1 MYSIT
6 NYFANSTTLEFT
18 NLQTKQKFSFKISN
32 NKENR
37 YKQVSKKYYIEVSTG
52 DLIIINDDT
61 LSLENRYQNIDGSLY
76 RRATQT
82 EFDKWMHE
90 SYPESDNASVYGLF
104 TSGILNEMEEES
116 ESEEEDP
123 YYRGNIET
131 LLKQRQ

>member
-18 NLQTKQKFSFKISN
+18 DLQTKQKFSFKISN
-32 NKENR
+32 SKENR

-61 LSLENRYQNIDGSLY
+61 LSLENRYQNIDGNLY

-82 EFDKWMHE
+82 
-90 SYPESDNASVYGLF
+90 
-104 TSGILNEMEEES
+104 
-116 ESEEEDP
+116 
-123 YYRGNIET
+123 
-131 LLKQRQ
+131 

>member
-104 TSGILNEMEEES
+104 TSGILNEMEKES
-116 ESEEEDP
+116 ESEDEDP

>member
-18 NLQTKQKFSFKISN
+18 DLQTKQKFSFKISN
-32 NKENR
+32 SKENR

-61 LSLENRYQNIDGSLY
+61 LSLENRYQNIDGNLY

-104 TSGILNEMEEES
+104 TSGILAEMDMES
-116 ESEEEDP
+116 ESEDEDP

>member
-18 NLQTKQKFSFKISN
+18 DLQTKQKFSFKISN
-32 NKENR
+32 SKENR

-61 LSLENRYQNIDGSLY
+61 LSLENRYQNIDGNLY

-104 TSGILNEMEEES
+104 TSGILAEMDMES

>member
-61 LSLENRYQNIDGSLY
+61 LPLENRYQNIDGSLY

-104 TSGILNEMEEES
+104 TSGILNEMEKES

>member
-18 NLQTKQKFSFKISN
+18 DLQTKQKFSFKISN
-32 NKENR
+32 SKENR

-90 SYPESDNASVYGLF
+90 SEPESYNASVYGLF
-104 TSGILNEMEEES
+104 TSGILNEMEKGI
-116 ESEEEDP
+116 
-123 YYRGNIET
+123 RI
-131 LLKQRQ
+131 